1 MRNLLKLEINETANR
16 IRWSCEGTPLCN
28 RPEADLWRLMADDG
42 YYIEMQIKS
51 SEQTGSVVRQGN
63 VTILHYDSLVT
74 DFGRRLDI
82 ELTVRITELEDRLV
96 FDSEIDNR
104 DPLARANELE
114 CPYVELSRLC
124 GERRDDLLIRPRGLG
139 ERIADPWTALESAHT
154 EYMSSDYYDI
164 KATLVYPR
172 PATMSWVGI
181 QSADKFLYVGRHDE
195 RARACCILNSIAP
208 RGSADKYLASAICQY
223 PFVRPG
229 ERLSTAPVVV
239 TLGEGDWRIGSDI
252 YGEFA
257 RSSFYTPVTPRDW
270 VVNMTG
276 WQRVILRH
284 QFGEIFWKYEDLP
297 RLYLEGRRCG
307 LDTLLVFG
315 WWRGRFDNGYPHY
328 EPDDELGGEQGLRD
342 AIAEVRRLGGHVIL
356 YNNGILIDK
365 KSDFYREHAAEAVRI
380 DIDGNEYEDHY
391 KFENNGTVLRNY
403 GYKSFVDACQ
413 ATDAWREVLVANGR
427 QKLSFSPD
435 SIFFDQIGGRS
446 KLCFNSAHKHGYRP
460 DDEMYYRRENLREL
474 RAICGPEQALGTE
487 CIGDAT
493 SCLVDYIHGCD
504 FGNSYRMLKNSPTR
518 TQFPQMFRRTFPEII
533 MSNRHIHDCR
543 EGFRDDL
550 NHAFITGCRFDVA
563 IYRCRKVGV
572 AGEPAYE
579 EHLGRLLALKEKY
592 HKFFYGGRFV
602 CDTDLALPAGV
613 KYYEYLAAD
622 GERMFAVWND
632 SRVQQSFDICGQAV
646 SLEAGDVTCVVKK

>member
-1 MRNLLKLEINETANR
+1 MKNLLKFQISENADR

-28 RPEADLWRLMADDG
+28 RPNADFWRLMADDG

-51 SEQTGSVVRQGN
+51 SDQRGTCTRQGN
-63 VTILHYDSLVT
+63 VTTVHYDSLVS
-74 DFGRRLDI
+74 DSGRRLDI
-82 ELTVRITELEDRLV
+82 SLTLRMTELADRIV
-96 FDSEIDNR
+96 FDSEIYNR
-104 DPLARANELE
+104 DPVARANELE
-114 CPYVELSRLC
+114 YPYVELSQLC
-124 GERRDDLLIRPRGLG
+124 GERCDDVLIRPRGLG
-139 ERIADPWTALESAHT
+139 ERIFNPWAALESAHT

-208 RGSADKYLASAICQY
+208 RGSKEKYLASAICQY

-229 ERLSTAPVVV
+229 ERISPAPVVV

-257 RSSFYTPVTPRDW
+257 RSTYYTPTVPREW
-270 VVNMTG
+270 VKNMTG

-284 QFGEIFWKYEDLP
+284 QFGEIFWRYEDLP
-297 RLYLEGRRCG
+297 RLYLEGKQYG

-328 EPDDELGGEQGLRD
+328 EPDDELGGAEGLRA
-342 AIAEVRRLGGHVIL
+342 AIARVRELGGHVIL

-365 KSDFYREHAAEAVRI
+365 KTDFYREHASAAARI

-413 ATDAWREVLVANGR
+413 ATDAWHDVLVANGR
-427 QKLSFSPD
+427 QKLSFAPD

-446 KLCFNSAHKHGYRP
+446 KLCFNPAHKHGYRP
-460 DDEMYYRRENLREL
+460 DDEMFCRRENLRDL
-474 RAICGPEQALGTE
+474 RRLCGPEQALGTE

-504 FGNSYRMLKNSPTR
+504 FGNSYRMLKNSPTKG
-518 TQFPQMFRRTFPEII
+518 QFPQMFRRTFPEII
-533 MSNRHIHDCR
+533 MTNRHLHDCR

-563 IYRCRKVGV
+563 IYRCRK
-572 AGEPAYE
+572 ASIAQLPEYADYLA
-579 EHLGRLLALKEKY
+579 HILALKEQY

-602 CDTDLALPAGV
+602 CDTELALPAGV
-613 KYYEYLAAD
+613 KYYEYLAED
-622 GERMFAVWND
+622 GERMFALWND
-632 SRVQQSFDICGQAV
+632 THEAMTLNVCGHEI
-646 SLEAGDVTCVVKK
+646 SLAPGQVGCVVK